1 MDVMLCV
8 ISYWVLSGAKW
19 RQIQQLRCTTLP
31 LSRARRSLRNHRK
44 ERWSLKLTRHNGRAG
59 KHGTYNPKHNDRS
72 FEITNSEHID
82 PERVQQNIYWD
93 CYNGIR
99 SALQPKSEDS
109 LADTFEEVEKL
120 YYKLHYTNF
129 TEKQNER
136 NAKIR
141 HTERNR
147 STEDLLTSKKTRPE
161 ESIYQLGTL
170 ESHASPKELF
180 QIATE
185 FIDEFH
191 ERFGK
196 HVHILD
202 WALHLDEGTPHIHER
217 HVFDCENKYG
227 EIAPQQE
234 KALDALG
241 FELPKPD
248 KPFGRYNNRKITFD
262 AACRTMLF
270 EIAKRHGLELDE
282 VPEYGGRAYLEKQDY
297 IMAKQKE
304 QLAQQEKAVQEQTAQ
319 LENLK
324 QEHENENLLQVR
336 HTTYQSLT
344 IMSNDKKIQKQENRL
359 DELSQQIDDAEMLL
373 EEISAIHVRN
383 GTYFADGHFTPEKE
397 YCMNRLPI
405 AYVPEAPAPTRWL
418 QFLNELLYE
427 EDIPALQE
435 YIGYCLLPVT
445 KAQKMLLMVGKGGE
459 GKSRI
464 GLILRELFGSS
475 MYTGS
480 LQKVETNRFARA
492 DLEYKLLLVDDDM
505 KTEALPQTN
514 NIKTLVTLEDKI
526 DIERK
531 GQQSV
536 QGTLYVRFA
545 CFGNGSLHALYDK
558 SNGFYRRQLLLT
570 TKEKPV
576 GRVDDPFLIDKMRNE
591 KEGILLWAL
600 EGLHRLIQNNYQFTI
615 SERTAANLKEAMEQG
630 NNSLG
635 FLKSEGYFEIRQG
648 AKCKSTDFYK
658 VYERWCLDN
667 LEKPLAASTFIHH
680 LKDNQ
685 KSLGIVYD
693 DKCIGTN
700 RGFHNVDVDL
710 FLPVDVPSPWD

>member
-1 MDVMLCV
+1 MQLC
-8 ISYWVLSGAKW
+8 
-19 RQIQQLRCTTLP
+19 CTALP
-31 LSRARRSLRNHRK
+31 LSRARRPLRTPRK

-72 FEITNSEHID
+72 FEIANSEHID
-82 PERVQQNIYWD
+82 LERVQQNIYWD

-99 SALQPKSEDS
+99 SALQPKDVDS

-129 TEKQNER
+129 TERQNER

-147 STEDLLTSKKTRPE
+147 SPEDLLTSKKTCPE

-185 FIDEFH
+185 FMDEFH

-234 KALDALG
+234 KALEALG

-248 KPFGRYNNRKITFD
+248 KPLGRYNNRKITFD

-282 VPEYGGRAYLEKQDY
+282 VPEYGGRAYLEKRDY
-297 IMAKQKE
+297 IMSKQKE

-324 QEHENENLLQVR
+324 QENEAPLKKEIYEQVR
-336 HTTYQSLT
+336 YYATTSVARRIEH
-344 IMSNDKKIQKQENRL
+344 IMQAIKLACASEPPEIQTDR
-359 DELSQQIDDAEMLL
+359 
-373 EEISAIHVRN
+373 IHVRN
-383 GTYFADGHFTPEKE
+383 GTYFVDGHFTPEKE

-405 AYVPEAPAPTRWL
+405 SYVPEAPAPTRWL

-600 EGLHRLIQNNYQFTI
+600 EGLHRLIRNNYQFTI

-630 NNSLG
+630 NNILG

-658 VYERWCLDN
+658 VYERWCMDN

-710 FLPVDVPSPWD
+710 FLPVDVPSPWDKKIELT

>member
-1 MDVMLCV
+1 
-8 ISYWVLSGAKW
+8 
-19 RQIQQLRCTTLP
+19 
-31 LSRARRSLRNHRK
+31 
-44 ERWSLKLTRHNGRAG
+44 
-59 KHGTYNPKHNDRS
+59 
-72 FEITNSEHID
+72 
-82 PERVQQNIYWD
+82 
-93 CYNGIR
+93 
-99 SALQPKSEDS
+99 
-109 LADTFEEVEKL
+109 
-120 YYKLHYTNF
+120 
-129 TEKQNER
+129 
-136 NAKIR
+136 
-141 HTERNR
+141 
-147 STEDLLTSKKTRPE
+147 
-161 ESIYQLGTL
+161 
-170 ESHASPKELF
+170 
-180 QIATE
+180 
-185 FIDEFH
+185 
-191 ERFGK
+191 
-196 HVHILD
+196 
-202 WALHLDEGTPHIHER
+202 
-217 HVFDCENKYG
+217 
-227 EIAPQQE
+227 
-234 KALDALG
+234 
-241 FELPKPD
+241 
-248 KPFGRYNNRKITFD
+248 
-262 AACRTMLF
+262 
-270 EIAKRHGLELDE
+270 
-282 VPEYGGRAYLEKQDY
+282 
-297 IMAKQKE
+297 
-304 QLAQQEKAVQEQTAQ
+304 
-319 LENLK
+319 
-324 QEHENENLLQVR
+324 
-336 HTTYQSLT
+336 
-344 IMSNDKKIQKQENRL
+344 
-359 DELSQQIDDAEMLL
+359 
-373 EEISAIHVRN
+373 
-383 GTYFADGHFTPEKE
+383 
-397 YCMNRLPI
+397 MNRLPI
-405 AYVPEAPAPTRWL
+405 AYVSDAPAPTRWL
-418 QFLNELLYE
+418 QFLNKLLYE

-435 YIGYCLLPVT
+435 YIGYCPLPVT

-464 GLILRELFGSS
+464 GLILRELFGNS

-536 QGTLYVRFA
+536 QGTMYVRFA

-570 TKEKPV
+570 TKEKPL

-630 NNSLG
+630 NNILG

>member
-1 MDVMLCV
+1 M
-8 ISYWVLSGAKW
+8 
-19 RQIQQLRCTTLP
+19 QLRCTALP
-31 LSRARRSLRNHRK
+31 LSRARRSLRNPRK

-72 FEITNSEHID
+72 FEIANSEHID

-99 SALQPKSEDS
+99 SALQPKDEDS

-147 STEDLLTSKKTRPE
+147 SPEDLLTSKKTCPE

-185 FIDEFH
+185 FMDEFH
-191 ERFGK
+191 AHFGK

-234 KALDALG
+234 KALETLG

-248 KPFGRYNNRKITFD
+248 KPLGRYNNRKITFD
-262 AACRTMLF
+262 SACRTMLF

-373 EEISAIHVRN
+373 EEISAIAYDKAV
-383 GTYFADGHFTPEKE
+383 AVVSEK
-397 YCMNRLPI
+397 
-405 AYVPEAPAPTRWL
+405 AAKDA
-418 QFLNELLYE
+418 
-427 EDIPALQE
+427 
-435 YIGYCLLPVT
+435 
-445 KAQKMLLMVGKGGE
+445 
-459 GKSRI
+459 
-464 GLILRELFGSS
+464 LRESTAQIDLYLDWLRRPERKASKS
-475 MYTGS
+475 TLEYTLNQFTTLRKRVVNAVNQLASGFTAS
-480 LQKVETNRFARA
+480 LTKSEIKNPAIAQIKENARPSVLQKLQQRQEEINQR
-492 DLEYKLLLVDDDM
+492 E
-505 KTEALPQTN
+505 QT
-514 NIKTLVTLEDKI
+514 
-526 DIERK
+526 R
-531 GQQSV
+531 
-536 QGTLYVRFA
+536 
-545 CFGNGSLHALYDK
+545 
-558 SNGFYRRQLLLT
+558 
-570 TKEKPV
+570 TKPKKRSH
-576 GRVDDPFLIDKMRNE
+576 G
-591 KEGILLWAL
+591 
-600 EGLHRLIQNNYQFTI
+600 
-615 SERTAANLKEAMEQG
+615 ME
-630 NNSLG
+630 L
-635 FLKSEGYFEIRQG
+635 
-648 AKCKSTDFYK
+648 
-658 VYERWCLDN
+658 
-667 LEKPLAASTFIHH
+667 
-680 LKDNQ
+680 
-685 KSLGIVYD
+685 
-693 DKCIGTN
+693 
-700 RGFHNVDVDL
+700 
-710 FLPVDVPSPWD
+710 

>member
-1 MDVMLCV
+1 MQH
-8 ISYWVLSGAKW
+8 SAPARNWVGDNGKIIEPLFADYFLS
-19 RQIQQLRCTTLP
+19 LHPMRCFQGRLFTVDGMVEDEAPLKKEIYEQVRYYATT
-31 LSRARRSLRNHRK
+31 SVARR
-44 ERWSLKLTRHNGRAG
+44 
-59 KHGTYNPKHNDRS
+59 
-72 FEITNSEHID
+72 IEHIVQAIKLACASEP
-82 PERVQQNIYWD
+82 PEI
-93 CYNGIR
+93 
-99 SALQPKSEDS
+99 
-109 LADTFEEVEKL
+109 
-120 YYKLHYTNF
+120 
-129 TEKQNER
+129 
-136 NAKIR
+136 
-141 HTERNR
+141 
-147 STEDLLTSKKTRPE
+147 
-161 ESIYQLGTL
+161 
-170 ESHASPKELF
+170 
-180 QIATE
+180 
-185 FIDEFH
+185 
-191 ERFGK
+191 
-196 HVHILD
+196 
-202 WALHLDEGTPHIHER
+202 
-217 HVFDCENKYG
+217 
-227 EIAPQQE
+227 
-234 KALDALG
+234 
-241 FELPKPD
+241 
-248 KPFGRYNNRKITFD
+248 
-262 AACRTMLF
+262 
-270 EIAKRHGLELDE
+270 
-282 VPEYGGRAYLEKQDY
+282 
-297 IMAKQKE
+297 
-304 QLAQQEKAVQEQTAQ
+304 QTD
-319 LENLK
+319 
-324 QEHENENLLQVR
+324 R
-336 HTTYQSLT
+336 
-344 IMSNDKKIQKQENRL
+344 
-359 DELSQQIDDAEMLL
+359 
-373 EEISAIHVRN
+373 IHVRN
-383 GTYFADGHFTPEKE
+383 GTYFVDGHFTPEKE
-397 YCMNRLPI
+397 YCMN
-405 AYVPEAPAPTRWL
+405 
-418 QFLNELLYE
+418 
-427 EDIPALQE
+427 
-435 YIGYCLLPVT
+435 IGYCLLPVT

-464 GLILRELFGSS
+464 GLILRELFGNS

-492 DLEYKLLLVDDDM
+492 GLEYKLLLVDDDM

-570 TKEKPV
+570 TKEKPL

-630 NNSLG
+630 NNILG
-635 FLKSEGYFEIRQG
+635 FLKSEGYFEIRKG

-700 RGFHNVDVDL
+700 RGFHNVAVDL

>member
-1 MDVMLCV
+1 MHPPETG
-8 ISYWVLSGAKW
+8 WV
-19 RQIQQLRCTTLP
+19 TTGK
-31 LSRARRSLRNHRK
+31 SLNH
-44 ERWSLKLTRHNGRAG
+44 
-59 KHGTYNPKHNDRS
+59 
-72 FEITNSEHID
+72 
-82 PERVQQNIYWD
+82 
-93 CYNGIR
+93 
-99 SALQPKSEDS
+99 
-109 LADTFEEVEKL
+109 
-120 YYKLHYTNF
+120 
-129 TEKQNER
+129 
-136 NAKIR
+136 
-141 HTERNR
+141 
-147 STEDLLTSKKTRPE
+147 
-161 ESIYQLGTL
+161 
-170 ESHASPKELF
+170 
-180 QIATE
+180 
-185 FIDEFH
+185 
-191 ERFGK
+191 
-196 HVHILD
+196 
-202 WALHLDEGTPHIHER
+202 
-217 HVFDCENKYG
+217 
-227 EIAPQQE
+227 
-234 KALDALG
+234 
-241 FELPKPD
+241 
-248 KPFGRYNNRKITFD
+248 
-262 AACRTMLF
+262 
-270 EIAKRHGLELDE
+270 
-282 VPEYGGRAYLEKQDY
+282 
-297 IMAKQKE
+297 
-304 QLAQQEKAVQEQTAQ
+304 
-319 LENLK
+319 
-324 QEHENENLLQVR
+324 
-336 HTTYQSLT
+336 
-344 IMSNDKKIQKQENRL
+344 
-359 DELSQQIDDAEMLL
+359 
-373 EEISAIHVRN
+373 
-383 GTYFADGHFTPEKE
+383 
-397 YCMNRLPI
+397 
-405 AYVPEAPAPTRWL
+405 
-418 QFLNELLYE
+418 
-427 EDIPALQE
+427 
-435 YIGYCLLPVT
+435 CLLPVT

-570 TKEKPV
+570 TKEKPL

-630 NNSLG
+630 NNILG
-635 FLKSEGYFEIRQG
+635 FLKSEGYFEIRKG

-700 RGFHNVDVDL
+700 RGFHNVAVDL

>member
-1 MDVMLCV
+1 MKVDFRFHCFGCGADGDVIDLT
-8 ISYWVLSGAKW
+8 AKLF
-19 RQIQQLRCTTLP
+19 QL
-31 LSRARRSLRNHRK
+31 SLRQAA
-44 ERWSLKLTRHNGRAG
+44 EKLATDFGL
-59 KHGTYNPKHNDRS
+59 
-72 FEITNSEHID
+72 
-82 PERVQQNIYWD
+82 
-93 CYNGIR
+93 
-99 SALQPKSEDS
+99 SATDNFQPLPCKP
-109 LADTFEEVEKL
+109 VEKPL
-120 YYKLHYTNF
+120 
-129 TEKQNER
+129 
-136 NAKIR
+136 
-141 HTERNR
+141 
-147 STEDLLTSKKTRPE
+147 
-161 ESIYQLGTL
+161 
-170 ESHASPKELF
+170 SPKEQFYKILCGYRSLLANWRMAYAPKNPEASLHPCF
-180 QIATE
+180 VASLHYADRVQYLLDILLQE
-185 FIDEFH
+185 GPNEKQQLLN
-191 ERFGK
+191 GK
-196 HVHILD
+196 EV
-202 WALHLDEGTPHIHER
+202 T
-217 HVFDCENKYG
+217 
-227 EIAPQQE
+227 
-234 KALDALG
+234 ALG
-241 FELPKPD
+241 KAIARKPKMQHSAPARNWVGD
-248 KPFGRYNNRKITFD
+248 NGKIIEPLFADYFLSLHPMRCFQGRLFTVDGMVEDEAPLKKEIYEQIRYYATTSVARRIEHIMQAIKL
-262 AACRTMLF
+262 ACASEPP
-270 EIAKRHGLELDE
+270 EI
-282 VPEYGGRAYLEKQDY
+282 
-297 IMAKQKE
+297 
-304 QLAQQEKAVQEQTAQ
+304 QTD
-319 LENLK
+319 
-324 QEHENENLLQVR
+324 R
-336 HTTYQSLT
+336 
-344 IMSNDKKIQKQENRL
+344 
-359 DELSQQIDDAEMLL
+359 
-373 EEISAIHVRN
+373 IHVRN
-383 GTYFADGHFTPEKE
+383 GTYFVDGHFTPEKE

-464 GLILRELFGSS
+464 GLILRELFGNS

-600 EGLHRLIQNNYQFTI
+600 EGLHRLIRNNYQFTI

-630 NNSLG
+630 NNILG